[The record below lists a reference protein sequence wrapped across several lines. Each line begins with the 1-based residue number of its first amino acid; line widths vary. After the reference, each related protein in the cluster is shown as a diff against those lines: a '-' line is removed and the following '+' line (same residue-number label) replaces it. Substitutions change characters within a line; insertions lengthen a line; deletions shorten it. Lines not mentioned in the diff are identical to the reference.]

1 MLLHRIRVAL
11 FFVAAAVAVG
21 AAQAGKSWP
30 PGLQQVPEESPPISP
45 EEALKKFYMP
55 PGYRVELVASEP
67 LIQDPVMIE
76 WDGDG
81 RMWAVEMP
89 GYMPDINAKGEHEAI
104 GKIVVLEDSNSDG
117 RMDKRTIFQ
126 DGLVLARWLKI
137 LDRGVLVAEPP
148 NLWLL
153 QDTNGDLRADRKE
166 LVTNQYGRKEANVE
180 HNANSLLWAL
190 DNNIYT
196 SEIDIDLRL
205 KNGKF
210 DVRKTLS
217 RGQWGITQ
225 DDAGR
230 IFRNT
235 NESALHVD
243 IVPAHYY
250 MRHPNLLR
258 TRGSYES
265 LSGPNGQL
273 NDVWPIR
280 PTRGVNRGYQY
291 GILRPDG
298 TLARYTSVCTPM
310 IYRGDR
316 LPAELYGNVFVVDP
330 TVNLVSR
337 IVLGENGSGP
347 TADKAYRDV
356 RGEFLAS
363 TDERFRPVNLSLA
376 PDGTLYVV
384 DMYRGII
391 QHKGYMTEYLRDY
404 VLKHQLEQ
412 PNSFGRIYRIVHET
426 TKRDTT
432 PFPWR
437 DAATASGSGAGR
449 GDPASGATE
458 AGRGA
463 PATNLVALLSHPNG
477 WRRDMAQQLL
487 VERGDK
493 SVVPALR
500 KLALSS
506 GDVRAQLKAL
516 WVLDAF
522 DAIEPGD
529 VMPALSHANRDVR
542 VSALRLSERW
552 LRTLNHPIAGAV
564 MKRLDDT
571 DWAVRRQLAATL
583 GELPPG
589 SKEAALATILE
600 RQGDDPIAVDV
611 ALSGSRG
618 VELAVLDRLLQ
629 GVSETP
635 QRSAAITMLA
645 ATIVRGGDDAPIQT
659 LMQRLA
665 EPSRAA
671 WQRSALLR
679 GAEVALLAATM
690 PGAPGRGSGDPNAPC
705 ETCPGGRGGPGG
717 ARAFPGALEGATPP
731 APPARAGGPF
741 VTLTREPA
749 LIGVAAE
756 KGELGDRAAKVL
768 ARIGWPGKPGMTP
781 AAAPLSAADQKRF
794 TAGQEIYKNLCEGC
808 HGADGREQAGAT
820 PNIAGAPGVIGNP
833 GIPIRVLLHGKE
845 GPIGLMPA
853 HSDTLDD
860 AGIAAVLTYIR
871 RAWSQSAP
879 PIDPATVQQ
888 IRAATAGRTRA
899 WTPEELAQ
907 IK

>member
-1 MLLHRIRVAL
+1 MLLQRIRVTL

-21 AAQAGKSWP
+21 AAQINKSWP

-67 LIQDPVMIE
+67 LIQDPVMID

-89 GYMPDINAKGEHEAI
+89 GYMPDINAKGEHEPI
-104 GKIVVLEDSNSDG
+104 GKIVVLEDTNNDG
-117 RMDKRTIFQ
+117 RMDKRTVFQ
-126 DGLVLARWLKI
+126 DGLVLARWLKV

-148 NLWLL
+148 NLWLF

-166 LVTNQYGRKEANVE
+166 LVTDRYGRREGNVE

-243 IVPAHYY
+243 LIPAHYY
-250 MRHPNLLR
+250 QRHPNLLR

-265 LSGPNGQL
+265 LTGPSGEL
-273 NDVWPIR
+273 NETWPIR
-280 PTRGVNRGYQY
+280 PTPGVNRGYQY
-291 GILRPDG
+291 GILRDDG
-298 TLARYTSVCTPM
+298 TLAKYTSVCTPM

-337 IVLGENGSGP
+337 IILGENASGL

-363 TDERFRPVNLSLA
+363 TDERFRPVNLSIA

-404 VLKHQLEQ
+404 VLTHKLDQA
-412 PNSFGRIYRIVHET
+412 NSFGRIYRVVHEST
-426 TKRDTT
+426 RRDTT
-432 PFPWR
+432 PLPMR
-437 DAATASGSGAGR
+437 AT
-449 GDPASGATE
+449 PAQ
-458 AGRGA
+458 
-463 PATNLVALLSHPNG
+463 LVSLLSHPNG

-500 KLALSS
+500 KSAL
-506 GDVRAQLKAL
+506 GAADVRARLKAL
-516 WVLDAF
+516 WVLDAL
-522 DAIEPGD
+522 DAIEPND
-529 VMPALSHANRDVR
+529 VMPALSHANRDLR

-552 LRTLNHPIAGAV
+552 LRVPNHPIHSAV

-583 GELPPG
+583 GELPAG
-589 SKEAALATILE
+589 SKEAAIASVLE
-600 RQGDDPIAVDV
+600 RYGDDPIAVDA
-611 ALSGSRG
+611 ALSGARG
-618 VELAVLDRLLQ
+618 SELAVLERLLQ
-629 GVSETP
+629 GTGETP

-645 ATIVRGGDDAPIQT
+645 ATIVRVGDDAPVQT
-659 LMQRLA
+659 LLA
-665 EPSRAA
+665 RVAESSRSA

-679 GAEVALLAATM
+679 GTEVALLAATM
-690 PGAPGRGSGDPNAPC
+690 PGTPSRGGGNANAPC

-717 ARAFPGALEGATPP
+717 ARAFPGALEGADPP

-741 VTLTREPA
+741 VTLSREPA
-749 LIGVAAE
+749 PSSPSPP
-756 KGELGDRAAKVL
+756 K
-768 ARIGWPGKPGMTP
+768 
-781 AAAPLSAADQKRF
+781 
-794 TAGQEIYKNLCEGC
+794 
-808 HGADGREQAGAT
+808 
-820 PNIAGAPGVIGNP
+820 
-833 GIPIRVLLHGKE
+833 KE
-845 GPIGLMPA
+845 SL
-853 HSDTLDD
+853 
-860 AGIAAVLTYIR
+860 V
-871 RAWSQSAP
+871 
-879 PIDPATVQQ
+879 TVP
-888 IRAATAGRTRA
+888 R
-899 WTPEELAQ
+899 
-907 IK
+907 K

>member
-1 MLLHRIRVAL
+1 MRVAL
-11 FFVAAAVAVG
+11 FFVAVAVAAG
-21 AAQAGKSWP
+21 YAAQINKAWP
-30 PGLQQVPEESPPISP
+30 PGLQQVAEDSPPISP
-45 EEALKKFYMP
+45 EEALKRFYMP

-67 LIQDPVMIE
+67 LIQDPVMID

-81 RMWAVEMP
+81 RMWVVEMP
-89 GYMPDINAKGEHEAI
+89 GYMPDINAKGEHEPI
-104 GKIVVLEDSNSDG
+104 GKIVVLEDTNNDG
-117 RMDKRTIFQ
+117 RMDKRTVFQ
-126 DGLVLARWLKI
+126 DGLVLARWLKV

-148 NLWLL
+148 NLWLF

-166 LVTNQYGRKEANVE
+166 LVTKEYGRREGNVE

-196 SEIDIDLRL
+196 SEVDIDLRL
-205 KNGKF
+205 KDGKF
-210 DVRKTLS
+210 DVRKTLT

-243 IVPAHYY
+243 VIPAHYY
-250 MRHPNLLR
+250 MRHSNLLR

-265 LSGPNGQL
+265 LNGPNGEL

-280 PTRGVNRGYQY
+280 PTRGVNRGYQF

-298 TLARYTSVCTPM
+298 TLAKFTSVCTPM

-337 IVLGENGSGP
+337 IVLGDSGSGL
-347 TADKAYRDV
+347 TADKAYREV
-356 RGEFLAS
+356 QGEFLAS

-404 VLKHQLEQ
+404 VQTHKLEQ
-412 PNSFGRIYRIVHET
+412 PNSFGRIYRVMHES

-432 PFPWR
+432 PLL
-437 DAATASGSGAGR
+437 G
-449 GDPASGATE
+449 

-463 PATNLVALLSHPNG
+463 PATNNAQLVSVLSHPNG
-477 WRRDMAQQLL
+477 WRRDTAQQLL

-500 KLALSS
+500 RLASS
-506 GDVRAQLKAL
+506 STDPRARLKAL
-516 WVLDAF
+516 WVLDGL

-529 VMPALSHANRDVR
+529 VTPALSHANRDVR

-552 LRTLNHPIAGAV
+552 LRMPNHPMAGAV
-564 MKRLDDT
+564 MKRVDDS

-589 SKEAALATILE
+589 SKEAALANLLE
-600 RQGDDPIAVDV
+600 RYGDDPIAVDA
-611 ALSGSRG
+611 ALSGARG
-618 VELAVLDRLLQ
+618 SELAVLERLLQ
-629 GVSETP
+629 SAGETP

-645 ATIVRGGDDAPIQT
+645 ATIVRVGDDAPVQT
-659 LMQRLA
+659 LMQRA
-665 EPSRAA
+665 ADTARAS

-679 GAEVALLAATM
+679 GAEVALLGATM
-690 PGAPGRGSGDPNAPC
+690 PGTPNRGGGDPNAPC

-717 ARAFPGALEGATPP
+717 ARAFPGALAGADPP

-741 VTLTREPA
+741 VALSREPA
-749 LIGVAAE
+749 LISVAAE
-756 KGELGDRAAKVL
+756 KGDLGDRAAKVM
-768 ARIGWPGKPGMTP
+768 ARIGWPGKPGMACGGCAAWRRRSKTIRSGTRDLQEPVRGMPRRRRSRTTRRDAEYRRLAQRDRRTRRTDSRAP
-781 AAAPLSAADQKRF
+781 ARQGRPHRSHAGARRHAGRRRDCRRAHIHSTRMGTDSLTDRRRGS
-794 TAGQEIYKNLCEGC
+794 TAGACR
-808 HGADGREQAGAT
+808 HGR
-820 PNIAGAPGVIGNP
+820 PHP
-833 GIPIRVLLHGKE
+833 RV
-845 GPIGLMPA
+845 
-853 HSDTLDD
+853 D
-860 AGIAAVLTYIR
+860 A
-871 RAWSQSAP
+871 
-879 PIDPATVQQ
+879 
-888 IRAATAGRTRA
+888 
-899 WTPEELAQ
+899 
-907 IK
+907 

>member
-1 MLLHRIRVAL
+1 MLLHRLRIAL
-11 FFVAAAVAVG
+11 FFIAATVAVG
-21 AAQAGKSWP
+21 SAQLGKSWP

-45 EEALKKFYMP
+45 EEALKKFSMP

-67 LIQDPVMIE
+67 LIQDPVMID

-81 RMWAVEMP
+81 RLWAVEMP
-89 GYMPDINAKGEHEAI
+89 GYMPDINAKGEHEPI
-104 GKIVVLEDSNSDG
+104 GKIVVLEDTNRDG
-117 RMDKRTIFQ
+117 RMDKRTVFQ
-126 DGLVLARWLKI
+126 DGLVLARWLKV

-148 NLWLL
+148 NLWLF

-166 LVTNQYGRKEANVE
+166 LVTNQYGRKEGNVE

-196 SEIDIDLRL
+196 SEIDIDLQL
-205 KNGKF
+205 ENGKF
-210 DVRKTLS
+210 DVKKTLS

-243 IVPAHYY
+243 LIPAHYY

-265 LSGPNGQL
+265 LTGPNGEL
-273 NDVWPIR
+273 NETWPIR

-291 GILRPDG
+291 GILREDG
-298 TLARYTSVCTPM
+298 TLAKYTSVCTPM

-316 LPAELYGNVFVVDP
+316 LPAELYGNAFVVDP

-337 IVLGENGSGP
+337 IILENTGSGLS
-347 TADKAYRDV
+347 AAKAYRDV

-404 VLKHQLEQ
+404 VLTHKLEQ

-426 TKRDTT
+426 TR
-432 PFPWR
+432 R
-437 DAATASGSGAGR
+437 DATPLPTSAT
-449 GDPASGATE
+449 PAQ
-458 AGRGA
+458 
-463 PATNLVALLSHPNG
+463 LVGLLSHPNG

-493 SVVPALR
+493 SVVPGVR
-500 KLALSS
+500 KLASSS
-506 GDVRAQLKAL
+506 GDVRARLKAL
-516 WVLDAF
+516 WVLDGL
-522 DAIEPGD
+522 DAIETSD
-529 VMPALSHANRDVR
+529 VIPALSHPNRDVR

-552 LRTLNHPIAGAV
+552 LRTPGHAIAGEV

-583 GELPPG
+583 GELPAG
-589 SKEAALATILE
+589 SNEAAIASVLE
-600 RQGDDPIAVDV
+600 RHGDDPIAVDA
-611 ALSGSRG
+611 ALSGARG
-618 VELAVLDRLLQ
+618 SELAILDRLLQ
-629 GVSETP
+629 GAGDTP
-635 QRSAAITMLA
+635 QRTAAITMLA
-645 ATIVRGGDDAPIQT
+645 ATIVRVGDDAPIQT
-659 LMQRLA
+659 LLA
-665 EPSRAA
+665 RVAETSRAP

-679 GAEVALLAATM
+679 GTEVALLGATM
-690 PGAPGRGSGDPNAPC
+690 PGTPSRGGGDPNAPC

-731 APPARAGGPF
+731 APPARAGGPS
-741 VTLTREPA
+741 VTLSREPA
-749 LIGVAAE
+749 LMAVAAE
-756 KGELGDRAAKVL
+756 KGELGDRAAKVM
-768 ARIGWPGKPGMTP
+768 ARIAWPGKAGVAP
-781 AAAPLSAADQKRF
+781 AAAAMSAADQKSF
-794 TAGQEIYKNLCEGC
+794 TAGQEIYKNICEGC
-808 HGADGREQAGAT
+808 HGADGREQPGAT
-820 PNIAGAPGVIGNP
+820 PNIAGAPGVIGAP
-833 GIPIRVLLHGKE
+833 GVPIRVLLHGKE
-845 GPIGLMPA
+845 GPVGLMPA
-853 HSDTLDD
+853 HGDTLND
-860 AGIAAVLTYIR
+860 AEIAAVLTYIR
-871 RAWSQSAP
+871 RAWGQTAA
-879 PIDPATVQQ
+879 PIDAAAVQQ
-888 IRAATAGRTRA
+888 VRTATADRKRA

>member
-1 MLLHRIRVAL
+1 M
-11 FFVAAAVAVG
+11 
-21 AAQAGKSWP
+21 
-30 PGLQQVPEESPPISP
+30 PEDSPPISP
-45 EEALKKFYMP
+45 EEALKRFYMP

-67 LIQDPVMIE
+67 LIQDPVMID

-81 RMWAVEMP
+81 RMWVVEMP
-89 GYMPDINAKGEHEAI
+89 GYMPDINAKGEHEPI
-104 GKIVVLEDSNSDG
+104 GKIVVLEDTNSDG
-117 RMDKRTIFQ
+117 RMDKRTVFQ
-126 DGLVLARWLKI
+126 DGLVLARWLKV

-148 NLWLL
+148 NLWLF

-166 LVTNQYGRKEANVE
+166 LVTKEYGRREGNVE

-196 SEIDIDLRL
+196 SEVDIDLRL
-205 KNGKF
+205 KDGKF
-210 DVRKTLS
+210 DVRKTLT

-243 IVPAHYY
+243 VIPAHYY
-250 MRHPNLLR
+250 MRHSNLLR

-265 LSGPNGQL
+265 LNGPNGEL

-280 PTRGVNRGYQY
+280 PTRGVNRGYQF
-291 GILRPDG
+291 GILRTDG
-298 TLARYTSVCTPM
+298 TLAKYTSVCTPM
-310 IYRGDR
+310 VYRGDR

-337 IVLGENGSGP
+337 IVLGDSGSGL

-404 VLKHQLEQ
+404 VQTHKLEQ
-412 PNSFGRIYRIVHET
+412 PNSFGRIYRVMHES

-432 PFPWR
+432 PLPGDVAKR
-437 DAATASGSGAGR
+437 R
-449 GDPASGATE
+449 GG
-458 AGRGA
+458 
-463 PATNLVALLSHPNG
+463 PATNNAQLVSALSHPNG

-500 KLALSS
+500 KLASS
-506 GDVRAQLKAL
+506 SADPRARLKAL
-516 WVLDAF
+516 WVLDGL
-522 DAIEPGD
+522 DAIEPSD
-529 VMPALSHANRDVR
+529 VTPALSHANRDVR

-552 LRTLNHPIAGAV
+552 LRMPNHPMAGAV
-564 MKRLDDT
+564 MKRVDDS

-589 SKEAALATILE
+589 SKEAALANLLE
-600 RQGDDPIAVDV
+600 RYGDDPIAVDA
-611 ALSGSRG
+611 ALSGARG
-618 VELAVLDRLLQ
+618 SELAVLERLLQ
-629 GVSETP
+629 GAGETP

-645 ATIVRGGDDAPIQT
+645 ATIVRVGDDAPVQT
-659 LMQRLA
+659 LMQRVA
-665 EPSRAA
+665 DTSRAS

-679 GAEVALLAATM
+679 GAEVALLGATM
-690 PGAPGRGSGDPNAPC
+690 PGTPNRGGGDPNAPC

-717 ARAFPGALEGATPP
+717 ARAFPGALAGADPP

-741 VTLTREPA
+741 VALSREPA
-749 LIGVAAE
+749 LISVAAE
-756 KGELGDRAAKVL
+756 KGELGDRAAKVM
-768 ARIGWPGKPGMTP
+768 ARIGWPGKPGMAA
-781 AAAPLSAADQKRF
+781 AAAPLGAADQKRF
-794 TAGQEIYKNLCEGC
+794 AAGQEIFKNLCEGC
-808 HGADGREQAGAT
+808 HGADGREQPGAT
-820 PNIAGAPGVIGNP
+820 PNIAGSPSVIGAPGV
-833 GIPIRVLLHGKE
+833 PIRVLLHGKE

-853 HSDTLDD
+853 HGDTLDD
-860 AGIAAVLTYIR
+860 AEIAAVLTYIR
-871 RAWSQSAP
+871 RAWGQTAP
-879 PIDPATVQQ
+879 PIDAAAVQQ
-888 IRAATAGRTRA
+888 VRAATAGRTRA
-899 WTPEELAQ
+899 WTPEELAE

>member
-1 MLLHRIRVAL
+1 M
-11 FFVAAAVAVG
+11 
-21 AAQAGKSWP
+21 
-30 PGLQQVPEESPPISP
+30 PEDSPPISP
-45 EEALKKFYMP
+45 EEALKRFYMP

-67 LIQDPVMIE
+67 LIQDPVMID

-81 RMWAVEMP
+81 RMWVVEMP
-89 GYMPDINAKGEHEAI
+89 GYMPDINAKGEHEPI
-104 GKIVVLEDSNSDG
+104 GKIVVLEDTNNDG
-117 RMDKRTIFQ
+117 RMDKRTVFQ
-126 DGLVLARWLKI
+126 DGLVLARWLKV

-148 NLWLL
+148 NLWLF

-166 LVTNQYGRKEANVE
+166 LVTKEYGRREGNVE

-205 KNGKF
+205 KDGKF
-210 DVRKTLS
+210 DVRKTLT

-243 IVPAHYY
+243 LIPAHYY
-250 MRHPNLLR
+250 MRHSNLLR

-265 LSGPNGQL
+265 LNGPNGEL

-280 PTRGVNRGYQY
+280 PTRGVNRGYQF
-291 GILRPDG
+291 GILRTDG
-298 TLARYTSVCTPM
+298 TLAKFTSVCTPM

-337 IVLGENGSGP
+337 IVLGDSGSGL
-347 TADKAYRDV
+347 TADKAYREV

-404 VLKHQLEQ
+404 VLTHELTQ
-412 PNSFGRIYRIVHET
+412 PNSYGRIYRVVHET

-432 PFPWR
+432 PLL
-437 DAATASGSGAGR
+437 
-449 GDPASGATE
+449 GATSRSG

-463 PATNLVALLSHPNG
+463 PATNNAQLVSALSHPNG

-500 KLALSS
+500 RLASS
-506 GDVRAQLKAL
+506 SADPRARLKAL
-516 WVLDAF
+516 WVLDGL
-522 DAIEPGD
+522 DAIEPND
-529 VMPALSHANRDVR
+529 VTPALSHANRDVR

-552 LRTLNHPIAGAV
+552 LRMPNHPMAGAV
-564 MKRLDDT
+564 MKRLDDS

-589 SKEAALATILE
+589 SKEAALANLLE
-600 RQGDDPIAVDV
+600 RYGDDPIAVDA
-611 ALSGSRG
+611 ALSGARG
-618 VELAVLDRLLQ
+618 SELAVLERLLQ
-629 GVSETP
+629 GAGETP
-635 QRSAAITMLA
+635 QRSAAIAMLA
-645 ATIVRGGDDAPIQT
+645 ATIVRVGDDAPVQT
-659 LMQRLA
+659 LMQRVA
-665 EPSRAA
+665 DTARAS

-679 GAEVALLAATM
+679 GAEVALLGATM
-690 PGAPGRGSGDPNAPC
+690 PGTSNRAGGDPNAPC

-717 ARAFPGALEGATPP
+717 ARAFPGALAGADPP
-731 APPARAGGPF
+731 APPTRAGGPF
-741 VTLTREPA
+741 VSLSREPA
-749 LIGVAAE
+749 LISVAAE
-756 KGELGDRAAKVL
+756 KGELGDRAAKVM
-768 ARIGWPGKPGMTP
+768 ARIGWPGKPGMAA
-781 AAAPLSAADQKRF
+781 AAAPLGAADQQRF
-794 TAGQEIYKNLCEGC
+794 AAGQEIFKNLCEGC
-808 HGADGREQAGAT
+808 HGADGREQPGAT
-820 PNIAGAPGVIGNP
+820 PNIAGSPNVIGAPGV
-833 GIPIRVLLHGKE
+833 PIRVLLHGKE
-845 GPIGLMPA
+845 GSIGLMPA
-853 HSDTLDD
+853 HGDTLDD
-860 AGIAAVLTYIR
+860 AEIAAVLTYIR
-871 RAWSQSAP
+871 RAWGQTAP
-879 PIDPATVQQ
+879 PIDAAAVQQ
-888 IRAATAGRTRA
+888 VRAATAGRTRA
-899 WTPEELAQ
+899 WTPEELAEV
-907 IK
+907 K

>member
-1 MLLHRIRVAL
+1 MLLHRIRIAL

-21 AAQAGKSWP
+21 AAQINKSWP
-30 PGLQQVPEESPPISP
+30 PGLQQVPEESPPLSP

-55 PGYRVELVASEP
+55 PGYRVEIVASEP
-67 LIQDPVMIE
+67 LIQDPVMID
-76 WDGDG
+76 WDGEG

-89 GYMPDINAKGEHEAI
+89 GYMPDINAKGEHDAI
-104 GKIVVLEDSNSDG
+104 GKIVVLEDTNRDG
-117 RMDKRTIFQ
+117 RMDKRTVFQ
-126 DGLVLARWLKI
+126 DGLVLARWLKV

-153 QDTNGDLRADRKE
+153 QDTNGDLKADRKE

-210 DVRKTLS
+210 DVQKTLS

-230 IFRNT
+230 IFRNS

-243 IVPAHYY
+243 LVPAHYFV
-250 MRHPNLLR
+250 RHPNLPR

-265 LSGPNGQL
+265 LTGPNGEL
-273 NDVWPIR
+273 NETWPIR
-280 PTRGVNRGYQY
+280 PTRGVNRGYQF
-291 GILRPDG
+291 GILREDG
-298 TLARYTSVCTPM
+298 TLAKYTSVCGPM

-337 IVLGENGSGP
+337 IILGDSGNGL
-347 TADKAYRDV
+347 TASKAYRDV

-404 VLKHQLEQ
+404 VLTHKLEQ
-412 PNSFGRIYRIVHET
+412 PNSFGRIYRIVHES

-432 PFPWR
+432 PLPMR
-437 DAATASGSGAGR
+437 TAPSQ
-449 GDPASGATE
+449 
-458 AGRGA
+458 
-463 PATNLVALLSHPNG
+463 LVGVLSHPNG

-487 VERGDK
+487 VERADK

-500 KLALSS
+500 KVALS
-506 GDVRAQLKAL
+506 GADVRGRLKAL
-516 WVLDAF
+516 WVLDAL
-522 DAIEPGD
+522 DAIEPND
-529 VMPALSHANRDVR
+529 VMAALSHTDRDVR

-552 LRTLNHPIAGAV
+552 LRMPNHPIHGAV
-564 MKRLDDT
+564 MKLLDDK

-583 GELPPG
+583 GELQSG
-589 SKEAALATILE
+589 SKDAAIAGMLE
-600 RQGDDPIAVDV
+600 RHGDDPIAVDA
-611 ALSGSRG
+611 ALSGARG
-618 VELAVLDRLLQ
+618 IELAVLDRLLQ
-629 GVSETP
+629 ATGETP
-635 QRSAAITMLA
+635 QRSTAITMLA
-645 ATIVRGGDDAPIQT
+645 ATIVRVGEDAPIQT
-659 LMQRLA
+659 LLA
-665 EPSRAA
+665 RVAETSRVN
-671 WQRSALLR
+671 WQRFALLR
-679 GAEVALLAATM
+679 GAEVALLGATM
-690 PGAPGRGSGDPNAPC
+690 PGTPGRGAPNPNEPC
-705 ETCPGGRGGPGG
+705 PTCPGGRGGPGG
-717 ARAFPGALEGATPP
+717 ARAFPGVLEAQNPP
-731 APPARAGGPF
+731 APPARGGGPS

-749 LIGVAAE
+749 LFGVAAE
-756 KGELGDRAAKVL
+756 KGELGDRAAKVM
-768 ARIGWPGKPGMTP
+768 ARIGWPGKAGAAP
-781 AAAPLSAADQKRF
+781 AAAALNAADQKRF
-794 TAGQEIYKNLCEGC
+794 TAGQEIYRNICEGC
-808 HGADGREQAGAT
+808 HGAEGREQPGAA
-820 PNIAGAPGVIGNP
+820 PAIAGAPSVIGAP
-833 GIPIRVLLHGKE
+833 GVPIRVLLHGKE

-853 HSDTLDD
+853 HGEILND
-860 AGIAAVLTYIR
+860 ADIAAVLTYIR
-871 RAWSQSAP
+871 RAWGQTAS
-879 PIDPATVQQ
+879 PIDPAAVQQ
-888 IRAATAGRTRA
+888 LRTATADRKRA
-899 WTPEELAQ
+899 WTPAELSQ